1 MDPKGEGSK
10 GSEKGGLPPFLC
22 VLRDKWNWINSNQ
35 WFNLLIFFISIYF
48 FIIGIKLMGSG
59 FKGFN
64 DLFGSG
70 DQTFADI
77 LIGAVSNPLVGL
89 CVGIFVTAVIQSSSA
104 TTATVVAI
112 VAAEPSFFPYAIP
125 IVIGANIGTSVTN
138 IIVSLGHIKH
148 PPSFRRA
155 FAGALV
161 HDFFNVLSMLLIF
174 PLELLVRELTGKGFL
189 ERLGEATAGIFIGKG
204 GVEFELIDKI
214 LDPVLEPLKHNIKS
228 IEFLFDWQYYM
239 IIIGLVILFVSL
251 SFVTRSARKAI
262 DGKVQKIVDKVL
274 FRNAPTSFL
283 FGVGLTS
290 FVQSSSVTT
299 SLAVP
304 LVGGGIL
311 KIRQI
316 YPYTLGANIGTTVTA
331 LLAAIAVAGASSGLS
346 PLDPD
351 FISPEGAKLGLA
363 ISFVH
368 LFFNIS
374 GIMVF
379 YPLKKI
385 PIYLAIK
392 VAGYMSNN
400 RKMAIIFLLVVF
412 FAIPGAI
419 ILIDRFLF

>member
-1 MDPKGEGSK
+1 MDPEEDNGSK
-10 GSEKGGLPPFLC
+10 KPEAAL
-22 VLRDKWNWINSNQ
+22 LRKWRWLSGAQ
-35 WFNLLIFFISIYF
+35 WFNLLVFFFSIYF

-70 DQTFADI
+70 DRTFADI

-89 CVGIFVTAVIQSSSA
+89 CVGVFVTAVIQSSSA
-104 TTATVVAI
+104 TTSTVVAI

-125 IVIGANIGTSVTN
+125 IIIGANIGTSVTN
-138 IIVSLGHIKH
+138 IIVSLGHIRH

-161 HDFFNVLSMLLIF
+161 HDFFNVLSASLIF
-174 PLELLVRELTGKGFL
+174 PVELLVKELTGKGFL
-189 ERLGEATAGIFIGKG
+189 ERLGDWTAGLLIGNK
-204 GVEFELIDKI
+204 GVEFEAIEII
-214 LDPVLEPLKHNIKS
+214 LDPVLEPLKEWIES
-228 IEFLFDWQYYM
+228 IHFLFSWQYYM
-239 IIIGLVILFVSL
+239 IIIGIVILFITL
-251 SFVTRSARKAI
+251 TLITRSARKAI
-262 DGKVQKIVDKVL
+262 EGNVQKVIDKVL

-283 FGVGLTS
+283 FGLGLTS

-331 LLAAIAVAGASSGLS
+331 LLAALASQQVDIGL
-346 PLDPD
+346 
-351 FISPEGAKLGLA
+351 GGRMALA

-368 LFFNIS
+368 LYFNIT
-374 GIMVF
+374 GILIF
-379 YPLKKI
+379 YPLRKV
-385 PIYLAIK
+385 PIYLAQR
-392 VAGYMSNN
+392 VANYMALN
-400 RKMAIIFLLVVF
+400 RKMAIIFLLTVF
-412 FAIPGAI
+412 FAIPGAVI
-419 ILIDRFLF
+419 IIDRFIF